1 MEIFLNFF
9 FLIFFLFIL
18 QFPHC
23 LFLIQSRE
31 RRLEWREYS
40 GVGCSPSGNTS
51 TKKNCSRSR
60 GIDLSHLDSRR
71 TMSLPRQ
78 LRDKSDFDQLPDD
91 VPVSANIADIE
102 EKKGFTNYYMFVIE
116 VKLKGGG
123 RYLIFRR
130 YREFYALHTKLEQ
143 RYGPE
148 SNNSPFTCTLPVLP
162 GKVFVGAKKEIAE
175 NRIPILNVYMK
186 NLLCLPAWV
195 LMDEDVRLFFYHSTF
210 DGEQVPHR
218 LRRLRPRTRRVKSIS
233 DQVPVFDRTAA
244 PRAEALF
251 DFPGTNKL
259 ELRFKKGDLI
269 YLLSKVNKDWL
280 EGTADGATG
289 IFPCAFVKII
299 KDLPQQEDTVNKVR
313 CYYYDETVS
322 TIRDISVEEDLNS
335 IPLFKDLME
344 LMRQEFNQDDIVL
357 NYRDPDGDLIRL
369 LSDQDVELMVSQSRG
384 SPSEKHFFPWKLHIT
399 HKDDLGVY
407 NTSPGT
413 GATQT
418 VGAILP

>member
-1 MEIFLNFF
+1 MIMSYRNW
-9 FLIFFLFIL
+9 L
-18 QFPHC
+18 QVFSTLKLLHQPQAQTVTGQEFPHC

-344 LMRQEFNQDDIVL
+344 LMRSLTKMTLF
-357 NYRDPDGDLIRL
+357 
-369 LSDQDVELMVSQSRG
+369 
-384 SPSEKHFFPWKLHIT
+384 
-399 HKDDLGVY
+399 
-407 NTSPGT
+407 
-413 GATQT
+413 
-418 VGAILP
+418 

>member
-1 MEIFLNFF
+1 
-9 FLIFFLFIL
+9 
-18 QFPHC
+18 
-23 LFLIQSRE
+23 
-31 RRLEWREYS
+31 
-40 GVGCSPSGNTS
+40 
-51 TKKNCSRSR
+51 
-60 GIDLSHLDSRR
+60 
-71 TMSLPRQ
+71 
-78 LRDKSDFDQLPDD
+78 
-91 VPVSANIADIE
+91 DIE

-130 YREFYALHTKLEQ
+130 YREFYALHTKLEE

-162 GKVFVGAKKEIAE
+162 GKLSVPNLCIISSFFSS
-175 NRIPILNVYMK
+175 RLIPILNIYMK

-259 ELRFKKGDLI
+259 ELSFKKGDLI
-269 YLLSKVNKDWL
+269 YLLNKVNKDWL

-299 KDLPQQEDTVNKVR
+299 KDLPKQEDTVNKVR

-322 TIRDISVEEDLNS
+322 TIRDISVEEDLSS
-335 IPLFKDLME
+335 IPSFKDLTE

-369 LSDQDVELMVSQSRG
+369 LSDQDVELMVSQSRRQ
-384 SPSEKHFFPWKLHIT
+384 PSEKHFFPWKLHIT
-399 HKDDLGVY
+399 HTDDLAV
-407 NTSPGT
+407 
-413 GATQT
+413 
-418 VGAILP
+418 

>member
-1 MEIFLNFF
+1 
-9 FLIFFLFIL
+9 
-18 QFPHC
+18 
-23 LFLIQSRE
+23 
-31 RRLEWREYS
+31 
-40 GVGCSPSGNTS
+40 
-51 TKKNCSRSR
+51 
-60 GIDLSHLDSRR
+60 
-71 TMSLPRQ
+71 MSLPRQ
-78 LRDKSDFDQLPDD
+78 LREKSDFDQLPDD

-130 YREFYALHTKLEQ
+130 YREFYALHTKLEE

-148 SNNSPFTCTLPVLP
+148 SDNSPFTCTLPVLP

-210 DGEQVPHR
+210 DSEQVPHR

-233 DQVPVFDRTAA
+233 HQVPVLDRTAA

-259 ELRFKKGDLI
+259 ELSFKKGDLI
-269 YLLSKVNKDWL
+269 YLLSRVNKDWL
-280 EGTADGATG
+280 EGTANDATG

-313 CYYYDETVS
+313 CYYHNETVS
-322 TIRDISVEEDLNS
+322 TIRDISVEENLSS
-335 IPLFKDLME
+335 IPSFKELME
-344 LMRQEFNQDDIVL
+344 LMRREFGQDEIAL

-369 LSDQDVELMVSQSRG
+369 LSDEDVELMVSQSRR

-407 NTSPGT
+407 NTSPGID
-413 GATQT
+413 ANQI